1 VSSPPAGFREKSGFR
16 VLGIDPGLASTGYA
30 VLESDGRVAACGTLK
45 TLPAPAGER
54 LLQIVRGIE
63 QMLAGVR
70 EAALEELFMG
80 QNRTSFLGVAQARGA
95 ILARL
100 AQAGVPVAE
109 YKPSLVKSV
118 VSGYG
123 GADKRQMARMLS
135 TQVALAERADDHALD
150 AIAIA
155 LCHLRSRRLRALAP

>member
-1 VSSPPAGFREKSGFR
+1 MAH

-30 VLESDGRVAACGTLK
+30 VLSADGHVVACGTIK
-45 TLPAPAGER
+45 TDPKWRAGAR
-54 LLQIVRGIE
+54 LVEIADAVLG
-63 QMLAGVR
+63 LAAEHDVR

-95 ILARL
+95 ILAALERT
-100 AQAGVPVAE
+100 AVGVSE

-118 VSGYG
+118 VTGYG
-123 GADKRQMARMLS
+123 AADKRQIARMLGA
-135 TQVALAERADDHALD
+135 QVKLAQPADDHALD

-155 LCHLRSRRLRALAP
+155 LCHLRSRRLRAVAGR

>member
-1 VSSPPAGFREKSGFR
+1 MPP

-30 VLESDGRVAACGTLK
+30 VLTDDARVVACGTIR
-45 TLPAPAGER
+45 TAPGAAGAR
-54 LLQIVRGIE
+54 LLEI
-63 QMLAGVR
+63 AGAVGALVAEHGVS

-100 AQAGVPVAE
+100 EAAAVAVAE

-118 VSGYG
+118 VTGYG
-123 GADKRQMARMLS
+123 AADKRQVARMLNA
-135 TQVALAERADDHALD
+135 QLRLVGAADDHALD
-150 AIAIA
+150 AVAIA
-155 LCHLRSRRLRALAP
+155 LCHLRSRRLRRAAAR

>member
-1 VSSPPAGFREKSGFR
+1 MAL

-30 VLESDGRVAACGTLK
+30 LIGADGRVAACGTLK
-45 TLPAPAGER
+45 TSPGPAGPR
-54 LLQIVRGIE
+54 LLDIVRQIE
-63 QMLAGVR
+63 RHLEGVA

-80 QNRTSFLGVAQARGA
+80 QNRTSFVGVAQARGA

-100 AQAGVPVAE
+100 AQAGIPVSE

-135 TQVALAERADDHALD
+135 SQVSLTDGADDHALD
-150 AIAIA
+150 AVAIA
-155 LCHLRSRRLRALAP
+155 LCHLRSRRVRMLAR

>member
-1 VSSPPAGFREKSGFR
+1 MSL

-30 VLESDGRVAACGTLK
+30 VLADDGRVVTCGTIK
-45 TLPAPAGER
+45 TDPKLAAGAR
-54 LLQIVRGIE
+54 LLMISAAIE
-63 QMLAGVR
+63 EIAADRGVR

-100 AQAGVPVAE
+100 EAAMVRVAE

-118 VSGYG
+118 VTGYG
-123 GADKRQMARMLS
+123 AADKRQMARMLG
-135 TQVALAERADDHALD
+135 TQVRLTTPADDHALD
-150 AIAIA
+150 AVAIA
-155 LCHLRSRRLRALAP
+155 LCHLRSRRLRAVAGGSGR

>member
-1 VSSPPAGFREKSGFR
+1 MAL

-30 VLESDGRVAACGTLK
+30 LLGDDGRVAACGTFK
-45 TLPAPAGER
+45 TAPGPSGRR
-54 LLQIVRGIE
+54 LLEIVRGIE
-63 QMLAGVR
+63 SLLKGHPVR

-95 ILARL
+95 ILACL
-100 AQAGVPVAE
+100 ESAGVIVAE

-123 GADKRQMARMLS
+123 GADKRQMARMLGV
-135 TQVALAERADDHALD
+135 QVTVGRPADDHALD
-150 AIAIA
+150 AIAIG
-155 LCHLRSRRLRALAP
+155 LCHLRSRRLRSIAQ

>member
-1 VSSPPAGFREKSGFR
+1 MAL

-30 VLESDGRVAACGTLK
+30 LLGGDGRVAACGTLK
-45 TLPAPAGER
+45 TAPGPAGPR
-54 LLQIVRGIE
+54 LLEIVTQLE
-63 QMLAGVR
+63 TLLEGVG

-100 AQAGVPVAE
+100 AAAGIPVAE

-123 GADKRQMARMLS
+123 GADKRQMARMVS
-135 TQVALAERADDHALD
+135 AQVTIAERADDHALD
-150 AIAIA
+150 AIAIG
-155 LCHLRSRRLRALAP
+155 LCHLRSRRLRAFAT

>member
-1 VSSPPAGFREKSGFR
+1 MSL

-30 VLESDGRVAACGTLK
+30 LLGDDGRVAACGTLK
-45 TLPAPAGER
+45 TAPGRAGAR
-54 LLQIVRGIE
+54 LLEIVRRIE
-63 QMLAGVR
+63 ELLAAHEVT

-95 ILARL
+95 VLACL
-100 AQAGVPVAE
+100 ESAGVGVAE

-123 GADKRQMARMLS
+123 AAGKRQMARMLG
-135 TQVALAERADDHALD
+135 TQVALDRKADDHALD
-150 AIAIA
+150 AVAIA
-155 LCHLRSRRLRALAP
+155 LCHLRSRRVRAVAAARQ

>member
-1 VSSPPAGFREKSGFR
+1 MAL

-30 VLESDGRVAACGTLK
+30 LLSADGRVAACGTLK
-45 TLPAPAGER
+45 TSPGLAGPR
-54 LLQIVRGIE
+54 LLEIVRKIE
-63 QMLAGVR
+63 ALLGDVQ

-80 QNRTSFLGVAQARGA
+80 TNRTSFLGVAQARGA

-100 AQAGVPVAE
+100 AEARIPVAE

-123 GADKRQMARMLS
+123 AADKRQMARMLGA
-135 TQVALAERADDHALD
+135 QVQIAGPADDHALD

-155 LCHLRSRRLRALAP
+155 LCHLRSRRLQAFAR